1 MRPQKTL
8 HFVREILANLK
19 VQLGE
24 VHGQQR
30 SKKPRGAE
38 RGNKT
43 PRAKEREGRTPEKE
57 ERRRREPHRRREQTL
72 NQKSSRSEITGY
84 QCTGRLPQ
92 RGIATGAHPTAP
104 PLRPLFLP
112 FLPSPSRYWITALL
126 LGLLFDGAPWCPMPP
141 CAAAPSGSRARGYRL
156 LQKNQLSQEAVV
168 KRMQSQCTKQSIIS
182 GSNSY
187 DNAITVHK
195 TINYLRKQ

>member
-1 MRPQKTL
+1 
-8 HFVREILANLK
+8 
-19 VQLGE
+19 
-24 VHGQQR
+24 
-30 SKKPRGAE
+30 
-38 RGNKT
+38 
-43 PRAKEREGRTPEKE
+43 
-57 ERRRREPHRRREQTL
+57 
-72 NQKSSRSEITGY
+72 
-84 QCTGRLPQ
+84 
-92 RGIATGAHPTAP
+92 
-104 PLRPLFLP
+104 
-112 FLPSPSRYWITALL
+112 
-126 LGLLFDGAPWCPMPP
+126 MPP